1 MTLST
6 DLDDGRPWVR
16 RIVSLAI
23 LLGVL
28 GGGAYAAYYFG
39 FRDDTPAAAVA
50 TTTDATVTK
59 GQLLSSFT
67 TNGTAASTLTTKL
80 TFQASGQVKTISVAV
95 GDKVTAGQELGRLDD
110 RDASRKLE
118 SSRSS
123 LVVAQIKLQQ
133 LMEPPKAADV
143 ASAQQS
149 VSSALGQVASAQAQV
164 ASTQANVVKATAGPA
179 DADVLNANAAVS
191 SAEIALTT
199 SNNQIDSTW
208 TGLLGAQRNY
218 CVLPAILVDVCY
230 SQDIPLAD
238 LKIAS
243 LNAELRNPPGSAS
256 QGNAIA
262 SAVTSLFAA
271 NTAYLNAKN
280 AIVTAQNNIDT
291 AKAKRTALYA
301 AISASDLAQLQAS
314 VTTAQAGLV
323 TAQAGL
329 VTAQAKLDQVNAG
342 TIATDI
348 ALQSESVKQS
358 QISLQQQQDAYDA
371 LVLRAPY
378 AGAVGAVAINVGD
391 QVGASTAA
399 ITLTNPDGVRI
410 DLTVSETDLS
420 NLKPGQYGVATFD
433 ALAGNFYLLKITGV
447 STTPTVT
454 QGIVTYPVQAQILRG
469 PDLAANAAGLQ
480 QVSSVLTTAG
490 GGSARTASANVAGGA
505 GAAGGFQGA
514 AGAGAAAAQGGAQRT
529 PAANRTPGAAAAGR
543 TPGAGGGAGLLAQI
557 ANAPLPSPGMTA
569 SVTVVLSVTDDA
581 LLLPTTAI
589 KRSGRTSVVN
599 LKLPDGTLEQRTVTT
614 GGTDSTNTAILSGL
628 VEGDVVQIGTTAVAP
643 GATASRTAAPAGGRQ
658 PTPAGGV
665 R

>member
-16 RIVSLAI
+16 RIVTLAI

-39 FRDDTPAAAVA
+39 FRDDTRAAAVA

-149 VSSALGQVASAQAQV
+149 VSSALGQVASAQAQIS
-164 ASTQANVVKATAGPA
+164 STQANVVKATAGPA
-179 DADVLNANAAVS
+179 DADVLTANAAVS

-199 SNNQIDSTW
+199 GNNQIDSTW

-256 QGNAIA
+256 QGNAIV
-262 SAVTSLFAA
+262 SAVTSLFSA

-329 VTAQAKLDQVNAG
+329 LTAQAKLDQVNAG
-342 TIATDI
+342 TTAADI

-378 AGAVGAVAINVGD
+378 AGAVGVVAINVGD

-420 NLKPGQYGVATFD
+420 SLKPGQYGVATFD

-490 GGSARTASANVAGGA
+490 GSARTVSANVAGGA

-514 AGAGAAAAQGGAQRT
+514 AGAGAAGAQGGAQRT

-614 GGTDSTNTAILSGL
+614 GGTDSTNTAILTGL

>member
-16 RIVSLAI
+16 RIVTLAI
-23 LLGVL
+23 LLGVV

-149 VSSALGQVASAQAQV
+149 VSSALGQVASAQAQI

-179 DADVLNANAAVS
+179 DADVLTANAAVS

-262 SAVTSLFAA
+262 SAVTSLFSA

-329 VTAQAKLDQVNAG
+329 LTAQAKLDQVNAG
-342 TIATDI
+342 TTAADI

-420 NLKPGQYGVATFD
+420 SLKPGQYGVATFD
-433 ALAGNFYLLKITGV
+433 ALASNFYLLKITGV

-480 QVSSVLTTAG
+480 QISSVLTTAG
-490 GGSARTASANVAGGA
+490 GSARTVPANVAGGG

-514 AGAGAAAAQGGAQRT
+514 AGAGAAGAQGGAQRT

-614 GGTDSTNTAILSGL
+614 GGTDSTSTAILTGL
-628 VEGDVVQIGTTAVAP
+628 VEGDVVQIGTTAVASA
-643 GATASRTAAPAGGRQ
+643 ATASRTAAPAGGRQ